1 MACDID
7 DREGESPSPAEP
19 RLGRMFHSLATGRRR
34 EQLFLRRSAFVKRL
48 TRAFGFL
55 SQSGR
60 PARLCGMRADWDVL
74 VIGAGLAGLAAG
86 ATATEAGLR
95 TLVLEAHSPGGRA
108 RVTERDGFVFNRGA
122 HALYKGGAG
131 WEVLRGLGIEP
142 QGSSPPLGR
151 YQALA
156 GGRFH
161 LLPTGPGSLR
171 RTTLLGRKDKAAYA
185 ALLAGLPLLRPRRH
199 AGASVSQWI
208 AGAGFGPA
216 GVAAVTALIRL
227 TTYASD
233 MDTFAADA
241 AIAQLQRAASGVLY
255 LDGGWAQLIAR
266 LAALCQV
273 RTGIKVTS
281 VASAAGRVEVA
292 TSDGPLT
299 ARSVIIA
306 AGRPAAAI
314 RLLPADPG
322 WGDLGPEVTAAC
334 LDAGLRRVPDPGYV
348 LGVDA
353 PVYATVQSPPARQA
367 PAGQAVVGAVR
378 YGATE
383 AKADRADLEA
393 HLARA
398 GVREEDV
405 VTSRFLARM
414 VVAGAA
420 PIAARGGLGGRPAV
434 DATGLPGG
442 YLAGDW
448 VGPTGLIADAALASA
463 RAAALRAVQASP
475 VTTAT

>member
-1 MACDID
+1 
-7 DREGESPSPAEP
+7 
-19 RLGRMFHSLATGRRR
+19 
-34 EQLFLRRSAFVKRL
+34 
-48 TRAFGFL
+48 
-55 SQSGR
+55 
-60 PARLCGMRADWDVL
+60 MRADWDVL

-86 ATATEAGLR
+86 ATATKAGAR
-95 TLVLEAHSPGGRA
+95 TLVLDAHALGGRA
-108 RVTERDGFVFNRGA
+108 RVTKRDGFVFNMGV

-131 WEVLRGLGIEP
+131 WEVLRELGIEA
-142 QGSSPPLGR
+142 QGSSPPLNR
-151 YQALA
+151 YQALLD
-156 GGRFH
+156 GELH
-161 LLPTGPGSLR
+161 LLPTSPDSLQ
-171 RTTLLGRKDKAAYA
+171 RTTLLGQKDKEAFA
-185 ALLAGLPLLRPRRH
+185 ALLARLPLMHPERH
-199 AGASVSQWI
+199 AGTSVSEWI
-208 AGAGFGPA
+208 AGIDLGTAA
-216 GVAAVTALIRL
+216 VAAMNALIRL

-233 MDTFAADA
+233 MNTFAADA
-241 AIAQLQRAASGVLY
+241 AIAQLRRAASGVLY
-255 LDGGWAQLIAR
+255 LDGGWAQLIEG

-273 RTGIKVTS
+273 RTGTKVTG
-281 VASAAGRVEVA
+281 VEPAAGRIEVA
-292 TSDGPLT
+292 TSNGRLV

-306 AGRPAAAI
+306 AGSPAAAAS
-314 RLLPADPG
+314 LLPADPE

-348 LGVDA
+348 LGIDT
-353 PVYATVQSPPARQA
+353 PVYATIQSPPACQA
-367 PAGQAVVGAVR
+367 PPGQAVVAALR

-383 AKADRADLEA
+383 AKEDRAVLEA

-434 DATGLPGG
+434 DAAGLPGV

-448 VGPTGLIADAALASA
+448 VGPTGLIADAALASG
-463 RAAALRAVQASP
+463 RVAAVRAVQASL

>member
-1 MACDID
+1 
-7 DREGESPSPAEP
+7 
-19 RLGRMFHSLATGRRR
+19 
-34 EQLFLRRSAFVKRL
+34 
-48 TRAFGFL
+48 
-55 SQSGR
+55 
-60 PARLCGMRADWDVL
+60 MRAGWDVI
-74 VIGAGLAGLAAG
+74 VVGAGLAGLAAG
-86 ATATEAGLR
+86 ATATRAGST
-95 TLVLEAHSPGGRA
+95 TLVLDAHVPGGRA
-108 RVTERDGFVFNRGA
+108 RITKKDGFVFNWGL
-122 HALYKGGAG
+122 HALYRGGAG
-131 WEVLRGLGIEP
+131 WEVLRRLGIEP

-156 GGRFH
+156 GGELH
-161 LLPTGPGSLR
+161 LLPTSPGSLR
-171 RTTLLGRKDKAAYA
+171 RTTLLDRKDKEAFA
-185 ALLAGLPLLRPRRH
+185 ALLARLPLLHAQRH
-199 AGASVSQWI
+199 AGVSVAQWI
-208 AGAGFGPA
+208 AAAGLGPA
-216 GVAAVTALIRL
+216 AAAALYALVRL

-233 MDTFAADA
+233 MSTFAADA
-241 AIAQLQRAASGVLY
+241 AVAQLQRAASGVVY
-255 LDGGWAQLIAR
+255 LDGGWAQLTAQ

-273 RTGIKVTS
+273 RAGIKVTG
-281 VASAAGRVEVA
+281 VAPAAGRVEVA
-292 TSDGPLT
+292 TDNGPLT

-306 AGRPAAAI
+306 VGRPAAAI
-314 RLLPADPG
+314 RLLPVGPG

-353 PVYATVQSPPARQA
+353 PVYASVQSPPARQA

-378 YGATE
+378 YGATG
-383 AKADRADLEA
+383 AKADRAVLQA

-398 GVREEDV
+398 GVREEEV

-434 DATGLPGG
+434 DATGLPGV

-448 VGPTGLIADAALASA
+448 VGPSGLIADAALASGQV
-463 RAAALRAVQASP
+463 AAVRAVHAFP

>member
-1 MACDID
+1 M
-7 DREGESPSPAEP
+7 G
-19 RLGRMFHSLATGRRR
+19 
-34 EQLFLRRSAFVKRL
+34 
-48 TRAFGFL
+48 
-55 SQSGR
+55 
-60 PARLCGMRADWDVL
+60 ADWDVI
-74 VIGAGLAGLAAG
+74 VVGAGLAGLAAG
-86 ATATEAGLR
+86 ATATRAGAA
-95 TLVLEAHSPGGRA
+95 TLVLDAHVPGGRA
-108 RVTERDGFVFNRGA
+108 RVTKRDGFVFNRGV
-122 HALYKGGAG
+122 HALYKAGAG

-142 QGSSPPLGR
+142 RGSSPPIGR

-156 GGRFH
+156 GGKLH
-161 LLPTGPGSLR
+161 LLPTSPGSLR
-171 RTTLLGRKDKAAYA
+171 RTTLLGRKDQEAFA
-185 ALLAGLPLLRPRRH
+185 ALLARLPLLHPQRH

-208 AGAGFGPA
+208 ADTGFGPA
-216 GVAAVTALIRL
+216 AVAALTALIRL
-227 TTYASD
+227 TTYARD
-233 MDTFAADA
+233 MNTLAADA
-241 AIAQLQRAASGVLY
+241 AITQLQRAAGGVLY
-255 LDGGWAQLIAR
+255 LDGGWAQLVAR

-273 RTGIKVTS
+273 RTGIKVTG
-281 VASAAGRVEVA
+281 VVPAAGRVEVA
-292 TSDGPLT
+292 TSDGPLV
-299 ARSVIIA
+299 ARSAIIA
-306 AGRPAAAI
+306 AGRPAAAFS
-314 RLLPADPG
+314 LLPADPA

-334 LDAGLRRVPDPGYV
+334 LDAGLRQVPDPGYV

-367 PAGQAVVGAVR
+367 PAGRAVVAAVR

-383 AKADRADLEA
+383 AKADRAVLEA

-434 DATGLPGG
+434 DATGLPGV

-448 VGPTGLIADAALASA
+448 VGPAGLLADAALASGQ
-463 RAAALRAVQASP
+463 AAALRAVQAFP